1 MGGFSG
7 AWISGGT
14 QFFNNEYYKKLVDT
28 DLSWRNRDATSG
40 EDTSHWQWN
49 VAGAAFMLNVDVD
62 GKSSCAFAS
71 CAAAPTA
78 TIVEAFAASNQVWI
92 TEFAKV
98 FTKMQAHGATQL
110 FDLSDD

>member
-1 MGGFSG
+1 MYLQD
-7 AWISGGT
+7 II
-14 QFFNNEYYKKLVDT
+14 V
-28 DLSWRNRDATSG
+28 
-40 EDTSHWQWN
+40 ED
-49 VAGAAFMLNVDVD
+49 D